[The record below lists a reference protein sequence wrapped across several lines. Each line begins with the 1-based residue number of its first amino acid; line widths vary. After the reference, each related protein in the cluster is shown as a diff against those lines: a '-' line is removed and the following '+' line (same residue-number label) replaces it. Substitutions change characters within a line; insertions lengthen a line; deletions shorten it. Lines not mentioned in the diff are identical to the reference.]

1 MEWLVRMTDSLTPS
15 DQDLLARI
23 RSSDGQAMR
32 VLIDRHG
39 PYLFGVARVLTRS
52 DTEAEDAVQETLLAL
67 LSARFEGRSSL
78 RTFLVSILVRQA
90 AQLRRKRR
98 GWLRIVPDVPEVR
111 SSRDASQ
118 ASDAKLDLAM
128 LLEQLSLEH
137 REVLVMR
144 ELEQMTY
151 DQIAIALNVPRGTV
165 ESRLFRAREQL
176 RQLWTE

>member
-1 MEWLVRMTDSLTPS
+1 MTDSPTPS

-39 PYLFGVARVLTRS
+39 QYLYGVARVLTRS
-52 DTEAEDAVQETLLAL
+52 ETEAEDAVQETLMASM
-67 LSARFEGRSSL
+67 SARFEGRSSV

-98 GWLRIVPDVPEVR
+98 GWLRIVPDVPEAR
-111 SSRDASQ
+111 STRDASL
-118 ASDAKLDLAM
+118 ASDAKLDLAI
-128 LLEQLSLEH
+128 LLEKLSPEH

-151 DQIAIALNVPRGTV
+151 EQIAHAIGVPRGTV

-176 RQLWTE
+176 RELWNR